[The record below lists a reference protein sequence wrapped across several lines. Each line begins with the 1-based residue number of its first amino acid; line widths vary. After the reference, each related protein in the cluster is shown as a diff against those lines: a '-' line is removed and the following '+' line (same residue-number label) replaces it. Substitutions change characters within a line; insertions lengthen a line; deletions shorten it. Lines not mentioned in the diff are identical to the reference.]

1 MTNVLVDETP
11 APPPAPARR
20 RRSVLRRRLLALGV
34 TGVIGMSAVG
44 YWGLDRY
51 VIDHVAIDDVA
62 AYEAALSPAP
72 TVAATAETSSP
83 APVLAPVVTATSYL
97 SGTTSIEISTVVEG
111 SGSNRVTYY
120 VADVFLGDG
129 TQLRGG
135 FAENKFGRNI
145 VKGTSDI
152 AESYAAIFAVN
163 GDYYGFRDNGILIR
177 NGVLYRDNGA
187 RAGLAIYRNGMMA
200 VYDERTTSGAEL
212 LAAGVWNTMSFGPA
226 LVVDGEI
233 QNGIDQGEVDNNFGL
248 RSIQGNNPRTGI
260 GLIDANH
267 FVFVVVD
274 GRSSGYSR
282 GVTMTEFAQI
292 FKDLGVTVAYN
303 LDGGGSSTM
312 YFNGALVNKPQGKDN
327 ERAISDILYIA

>member
-1 MTNVLVDETP
+1 MAAHRP
-11 APPPAPARR
+11 A
-20 RRSVLRRRLLALGV
+20 LRRRLTAVAVVAIVLVSG
-34 TGVIGMSAVG
+34 VG

-51 VIDHVAIDDVA
+51 VIDHVAIGDVA
-62 AYEAALSPAP
+62 AYEAALSPSP
-72 TVAATAETSSP
+72 TVP
-83 APVLAPVVTATSYL
+83 APAPEPVVTATSYV
-97 SGTTSIEISTVVEG
+97 SGSTSIEISTVVEG
-111 SGSNRVTYY
+111 TGSGRVTYY
-120 VADVFLGDG
+120 VADVWLGDG

-152 AESYAAIFAVN
+152 AESYDAIFAVN

-187 RAGLAIYRNGMMA
+187 RTGLAIYRNGTMA
-200 VYDERTTSGAEL
+200 VYDERTTTGADL

-226 LVVDGEI
+226 LVNGGEV
-233 QNGIDQGEVDNNFGL
+233 QKGIDQGEVDNNFGL

-260 GLIDANH
+260 GLVEPNH
-267 FVFVVVD
+267 FLFVVVD

-282 GVTMTEFAQI
+282 GVTMSEFAQI
-292 FKDLGVTVAYN
+292 FKDLGATVAYN

-312 YFNGALVNKPQGKDN
+312 YFNDALVNKPQGKDN
-327 ERAISDILYIA
+327 ERAISDILYIG

>member
-1 MTNVLVDETP
+1 MTHQPPDP
-11 APPPAPARR
+11 APVPR
-20 RRSVLRRRLLALGV
+20 RRSRLRRRLVAGGV
-34 TGVIGMSAVG
+34 TLLLAVSAVG

-51 VIDHVAIDDVA
+51 VIDHVAISDVA
-62 AYEAALSPAP
+62 AYEAAMAPAP
-72 TVAATAETSSP
+72 TVPATEEASP
-83 APVLAPVVTATSYL
+83 AAQEPVVTDTTYL
-97 SGTTSIEISTVVEG
+97 DGDTSIEISTVVTG
-111 SGSNRVTYY
+111 SGSSRVTYY
-120 VADVFLGDG
+120 VADVWIGEG

-145 VKGTSDI
+145 VADTSDI
-152 AESYAAIFAVN
+152 AESYDAIFAVN

-187 RAGLAIYRNGMMA
+187 RTGLAIYGNGTMA
-200 VYDERTTSGAEL
+200 VYDERTTTGADL
-212 LAAGVWNTMSFGPA
+212 LAAGVWNTLSFGPA
-226 LVVDGEI
+226 LVNDGEV
-233 QNGIDQGEVDNNFGL
+233 QKGIDQGEIDNNFGL

-292 FKDLGVTVAYN
+292 FKDQGAIVAYN

-312 YFNGALVNKPQGKDN
+312 YFNGERVNNPQGRGD

>member
-34 TGVIGMSAVG
+34 TGVAGVSAVG

-62 AYEAALSPAP
+62 AYEAALSPSP
-72 TVAATAETSSP
+72 TVAATPGNSSP
-83 APVLAPVVTATSYL
+83 APVVTATSYL

-152 AESYAAIFAVN
+152 AESYDAILAVN

-187 RAGLAIYRNGMMA
+187 RTGLAIYRNGTMA
-200 VYDERTTSGAEL
+200 VYDERATTGDEL

-233 QNGIDQGEVDNNFGL
+233 QTGIDQGEVDNNFGL

-260 GLIDANH
+260 GLVDANH

-274 GRSSGYSR
+274 GRSTGYSR
-282 GVTMTEFAQI
+282 GVTMTELARI

-312 YFNGALVNKPQGKDN
+312 YFNNALVNKPQGKDN

>member
-1 MTNVLVDETP
+1 MAAHRP
-11 APPPAPARR
+11 A
-20 RRSVLRRRLLALGV
+20 LRRRLTAVAVVAVVLVSG
-34 TGVIGMSAVG
+34 VG

-51 VIDHVAIDDVA
+51 VIDHVAIGDVA
-62 AYEAALSPAP
+62 AYEAALSPSP
-72 TVAATAETSSP
+72 TVP
-83 APVLAPVVTATSYL
+83 APAAEPVVTATSYV
-97 SGTTSIEISTVVEG
+97 SGSTSIEISTVVEG
-111 SGSNRVTYY
+111 TGSGRVTYY
-120 VADVFLGDG
+120 VADVWLGDG

-152 AESYAAIFAVN
+152 AESYDAIFAVN

-187 RAGLAIYRNGMMA
+187 RTGLAIYRNGTMA
-200 VYDERTTSGAEL
+200 VYDERTTTGADL

-226 LVVDGEI
+226 LVNGGEV
-233 QNGIDQGEVDNNFGL
+233 QKGIDQGEVDNNFGL

-260 GLIDANH
+260 GLVEPNR
-267 FVFVVVD
+267 FLFVVVD

-282 GVTMTEFAQI
+282 GVTMSEFAQI
-292 FKDLGVTVAYN
+292 FKDLGATVAYN

-327 ERAISDILYIA
+327 ERAISDILYIG

>member
-1 MTNVLVDETP
+1 MTPQRP
-11 APPPAPARR
+11 A
-20 RRSVLRRRLLALGV
+20 LRRRLVAVAVTALVAAG
-34 TGVIGMSAVG
+34 GVG

-51 VIDHVAIDDVA
+51 VIDHVAISDVA
-62 AYEAALSPAP
+62 AYEAAMAPAP
-72 TVAATAETSSP
+72 AVPPAEEASPVAGE
-83 APVLAPVVTATSYL
+83 PVVTATTYL
-97 SGTTSIEISTVVEG
+97 DGDTSIEISTVVNG
-111 SGSNRVTYY
+111 SGSSRVTYY
-120 VADVFLGDG
+120 VAEVWIGDG

-145 VKGTSDI
+145 VADTSDI
-152 AESYAAIFAVN
+152 AESYDAIFAIN

-187 RAGLAIYRNGMMA
+187 RTGLAIYRNGTMA
-200 VYDERTTSGAEL
+200 AYDERTTTGAQL

-226 LVVDGEI
+226 LVTDGEI
-233 QNGIDQGEVDNNFGL
+233 VKGIDQGEVDNNFGL

-260 GLIDANH
+260 GLKDTNH

-282 GVTMTEFAQI
+282 GVTMTEFAEI
-292 FKDLGVTVAYN
+292 FKGLGAGVAYN

-312 YFNGALVNKPQGKDN
+312 YFNGELVNNPQGKGD

>member
-1 MTNVLVDETP
+1 MTNLVG
-11 APPPAPARR
+11 
-20 RRSVLRRRLLALGV
+20 RRSKLTRRLLALGV
-34 TGVIGMSAVG
+34 TVVLGVSAVG

-51 VIDHVAIDDVA
+51 VVDHVAIGDVA
-62 AYEAALSPAP
+62 AYEAALSPSPAVPAAP
-72 TVAATAETSSP
+72 ETS
-83 APVLAPVVTATSYL
+83 APEPVVTATSYL

-111 SGSNRVTYY
+111 TGSSRVTYY
-120 VADVFLGDG
+120 VADVFIGDG

-152 AESYAAIFAVN
+152 AESYNAIFAVN

-187 RAGLAIYRNGMMA
+187 RNGLAIYRNGTMA
-200 VYDERTTSGAEL
+200 VYDERTTTGAEL

-226 LVVDGEI
+226 LVNGGAI
-233 QNGIDQGEVDNNFGL
+233 QPGIDQGEVDNNFGL

-260 GLIDANH
+260 GLIDTNH
-267 FVFVVVD
+267 LVFVVVD
-274 GRSSGYSR
+274 GRSAGYSR

-292 FKDLGVTVAYN
+292 FENLGATVAYN

-312 YFNGALVNKPQGKDN
+312 YFNGALVNKPQGKDT

>member
-1 MTNVLVDETP
+1 MSLRP
-11 APPPAPARR
+11 A
-20 RRSVLRRRLLALGV
+20 LRRRLAAVGVVAVVAV
-34 TGVIGMSAVG
+34 TGVG

-51 VIDHVAIDDVA
+51 VIDHVAISDVA
-62 AYEAALSPAP
+62 AYESAMAPLPAPAAAEASPAAQGP
-72 TVAATAETSSP
+72 F
-83 APVLAPVVTATSYL
+83 VTDTTYL
-97 SGTTSIEISTVVEG
+97 DGETSIEISTVVTG
-111 SGSNRVTYY
+111 AGSNRVTYY
-120 VADVFLGDG
+120 VADVYVGDG

-152 AESYAAIFAVN
+152 AESYDAIFAVN

-187 RAGLAIYRNGMMA
+187 REGLAIYRNGTME
-200 VYDERTTSGAEL
+200 VYDERTTAGADL

-226 LVVDGEI
+226 LVNGGEV
-233 QNGIDQGEVDNNFGL
+233 QKGIDQGEVDNNFGL

-260 GLIDANH
+260 GLIDTNH

-282 GVTMTEFAQI
+282 GVTMTEFAEI
-292 FKDLGVTVAYN
+292 FKGLGATVAYN

-327 ERAISDILYIA
+327 ERAISDILYIG

>member
-1 MTNVLVDETP
+1 MTNVV
-11 APPPAPARR
+11 
-20 RRSVLRRRLLALGV
+20 RRRLLALGV
-34 TGVIGMSAVG
+34 TGVLGLSAVG
-44 YWGLDRY
+44 YWALDRY
-51 VIDHVAIDDVA
+51 VIDHIAIDDVA
-62 AYEAALSPAP
+62 AYEAALSPSP
-72 TVAATAETSSP
+72 PVAATP
-83 APVLAPVVTATSYL
+83 APVVTATSYV
-97 SGTTSIEISTVVEG
+97 SGTTSIEISTVVKGTG
-111 SGSNRVTYY
+111 SSRVTYY
-120 VADVFLGDG
+120 VADVIIGDG

-152 AESYAAIFAVN
+152 AESYDAILAIN

-187 RAGLAIYRNGMMA
+187 RTGLAIYRNGTMA
-200 VYDERTTSGAEL
+200 VYDERTTTGADL

-226 LVVDGEI
+226 LVNDGEV
-233 QNGIDQGEVDNNFGL
+233 QPGIDQGEVDNNFGI

-260 GLIDANH
+260 GLIDTNH

-274 GRSSGYSR
+274 GRSTGYSR

-292 FKDLGVTVAYN
+292 FTDLGATVAYN
-303 LDGGGSSTM
+303 LDGGGSATM
-312 YFNGALVNKPQGKDN
+312 YFNGALVNKPQGKDT